1 MKYVS
6 KMIEHSPMLE
16 DSDEKIKKC
25 IIEMEN
31 EGYEL
36 KSSTDTGI
44 AWTILVFAKQS
55 NEIEWVVTDI

>member
-6 KMIEHSPMLE
+6 KMIEHSLMLE
-16 DSDEKIKKC
+16 DSEEKIKKC

-44 AWTILVFAKQS
+44 AWTILVFAK
-55 NEIEWVVTDI
+55 

>member
-1 MKYVS
+1 MFMKYVS

-16 DSDEKIKKC
+16 DSEEKIKKC

-44 AWTILVFAKQS
+44 AWIILVFAK
-55 NEIEWVVTDI
+55 

>member
-1 MKYVS
+1 MFMKYVS

-16 DSDEKIKKC
+16 DSEEKIKKC

-36 KSSTDTGI
+36 KSSNNKGI
-44 AWTILVFAKQS
+44 EWTIKKYAK
-55 NEIEWVVTDI
+55 